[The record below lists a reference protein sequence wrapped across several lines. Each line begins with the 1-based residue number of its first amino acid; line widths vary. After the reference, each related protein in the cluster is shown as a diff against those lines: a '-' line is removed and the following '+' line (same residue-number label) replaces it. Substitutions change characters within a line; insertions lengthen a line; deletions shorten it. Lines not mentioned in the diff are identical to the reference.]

1 MPEAGLLR
9 FEVAPPLATGSYQ
22 AVRPRRAAAPKGWDA
37 LLICVAVF
45 IAMAVGRVHE
55 LFPMLAPLKP
65 TLVASLLGIA
75 LFTIHQSG
83 SRRIGLLRSPTT
95 LWQLAFLG
103 WCGLSVIGA
112 LNQGVAFQAWV
123 DLLATIT
130 MSVVLAGSV
139 RRLRD
144 VERLTLVYFGVVTL
158 YVGVVLVRIRLTGD
172 NWRLSNLYYYDAND
186 LAALIVSA
194 IPLGFYFALDRRRV
208 WLRVLSAIGLAIL
221 ATGLIRSGSRG
232 GFLAAT
238 AMGLYV
244 LFGFTTVPARA
255 RVAGLLVI
263 AAVIVTTASE
273 QYWTAMKTMLAPEQ
287 DYNATSEGGRLKIWR
302 RGLEYIGSRP
312 ALGVGAANFPVAEGT
327 ISPLAR
333 NATRGIGVRWGAAH
347 NAFIQ
352 VAAETGI
359 PGFIFFVAWIASAFR
374 SLRRS
379 GRRPPIPRPPEDDP
393 ARMAQA
399 LMASLVGFVVASVF
413 LSLAYTDMLYVLVG
427 FTVALAKTVRL
438 TDARARPRVGRI
450 R

>member
-9 FEVAPPLATGSYQ
+9 VVEAAPLPTGSYA
-22 AVRPRRAAAPKGWDA
+22 AVLPRRAAAPKGWDP

-45 IAMAVGRVHE
+45 IATAVGRVHE
-55 LFPMLAPLKP
+55 LFPALAPLKP
-65 TLVASLLGIA
+65 TLLASLLGIA

-95 LWQLAFLG
+95 LCLLAFLG

-112 LNQGVAFQAWV
+112 LNNGVAFQAWI
-123 DLLATIT
+123 DLFATVT

-144 VERLTLVYFGVVTL
+144 VERLTLVYFGVVAL
-158 YVGVVLVRIRLTGD
+158 YVGVVLARIQLTGD

-186 LAALIVSA
+186 LAALIASA
-194 IPLGFYFALDRRRV
+194 IPLGFYFALDRRHV
-208 WLRVLSAIGLAIL
+208 WLRVLSVLGLAIL

-263 AAVIVTTASE
+263 VAVIMTTASE
-273 QYWTAMKTMLAPEQ
+273 QYWTAMRTMLAPEQ
-287 DYNATSEGGRLKIWR
+287 DYNATSEGGRIKIWR
-302 RGLEYIGSRP
+302 RGLEYIETRP
-312 ALGVGAANFPVAEGT
+312 VFGVGAANFPVAEGT
-327 ISPLAR
+327 ISSLAK
-333 NATRGIGVRWGAAH
+333 NAARGIGVRWGAAH
-347 NAFIQ
+347 NSFIQ
-352 VAAETGI
+352 VAAELGI
-359 PGFIFFVAWIASAFR
+359 PGLLIFVAWLVSAFR
-374 SLRRS
+374 SLRRA
-379 GRRPPIPRPPEDDP
+379 GRRPAIPRRPEDDP

-399 LMASLVGFVVASVF
+399 LTASLVGFVVASVF

-438 TDARARPRVGRI
+438 GDERSRPRIARI